1 MSHFSLKK
9 IIKAT
14 FYKRYLNQK
23 GSFKYFGELVFFPKN
38 STTFNLA
45 IKDGIYEFDILK
57 FIINSIK
64 EDSVYIDIGA
74 NIGLMTIPVLKKMPA
89 VKVLSFEAS
98 PNTFSYLKRTWESST
113 VRDRWTIYNN
123 AVSDNNAEIDFFTA
137 TGAEGAYE
145 SMQDTKRVSFSGK
158 IKVAGITIDEIW
170 RSRNQ
175 PPVSFIKSDIE
186 GADILALRGALS
198 CINTCKPMIM
208 LEWNKINIKAFQ
220 LEHEDLMNFCKEIR
234 YKCYAIPSL
243 IVVQNTVELDLQGVV
258 TENFLLVPDPAN

>member
-74 NIGLMTIPVLKKMPA
+74 NIGLMTIPVLKK
-89 VKVLSFEAS
+89 
-98 PNTFSYLKRTWESST
+98 
-113 VRDRWTIYNN
+113 I
-123 AVSDNNAEIDFFTA
+123 
-137 TGAEGAYE
+137 
-145 SMQDTKRVSFSGK
+145 
-158 IKVAGITIDEIW
+158 
-170 RSRNQ
+170 
-175 PPVSFIKSDIE
+175 
-186 GADILALRGALS
+186 
-198 CINTCKPMIM
+198 
-208 LEWNKINIKAFQ
+208 
-220 LEHEDLMNFCKEIR
+220 
-234 YKCYAIPSL
+234 
-243 IVVQNTVELDLQGVV
+243 
-258 TENFLLVPDPAN
+258 FLTNLG